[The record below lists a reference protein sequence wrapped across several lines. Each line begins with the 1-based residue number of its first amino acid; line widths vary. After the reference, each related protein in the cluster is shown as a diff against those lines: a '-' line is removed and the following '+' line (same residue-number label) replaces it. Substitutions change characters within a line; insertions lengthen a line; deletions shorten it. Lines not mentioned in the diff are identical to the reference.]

1 MSSTLPPRIVVAFRP
16 TEWDLLLER
25 HATPGQA
32 RFFLESRG
40 KDVDEILHRHGRQ
53 SAAIREVELAIPTSW
68 RRLRTTRA
76 DFSTFIFR
84 PEDIIV
90 AVGQDGLIPNIAKYL
105 DGHPVVGV
113 NPDRSRHEGA
123 LVRFDPTQV
132 REILGQVATA
142 ACTLETRTMVE
153 ARLDDGQR
161 LVALNEIYIGHESHQ
176 SSRYIL
182 HVNGNSEQQSSSGII
197 VATGTGSTGWA
208 RSIATERSS
217 TIALPAPDESH
228 LAFFVRE
235 AWPSVF
241 TGSELSE
248 GVLTGID
255 DLRVVSEM
263 DSGGVVFGDGIEAD
277 RLHINWGQTVQIG
290 VAPETLELVVG

>member
-1 MSSTLPPRIVVAFRP
+1 MSTTLPPRIVVAFRP
-16 TEWDLLLER
+16 TEWDQLLER
-25 HATPGQA
+25 HGTPGQA

-40 KDVDEILHRHGRQ
+40 KAVDEILQRHHQQ
-53 SAAIREVELAIPTSW
+53 SAAIRDVEQAIPTSW
-68 RRLRTTRA
+68 RRIRSTRA
-76 DFSTFIFR
+76 AFATFVFR

-105 DGHPVVGV
+105 DGQPVVGV
-113 NPDRSRHEGA
+113 NPDQHRYEGA
-123 LVRFDPTQV
+123 LVRFDPTEI
-132 REILGQVATA
+132 REILDQVTTDT
-142 ACTLETRTMVE
+142 CTVEARTMVE

-176 SSRYIL
+176 SARYIL
-182 HVNGNSEQQSSSGII
+182 HVNGNSERQSSSGII

-208 RSIATERSS
+208 RSIAAERSS
-217 TIALPAPDESH
+217 TIALPAPIESD
-228 LAFFVRE
+228 LVFFVRE

-241 TGSELSE
+241 TGSDMSE

-255 DLRVVSEM
+255 NLRVVSEM
-263 DSGGVVFGDGIEAD
+263 DSGVVFGDGIEAD
-277 RLHINWGQTVQIG
+277 RLHVGWGQTVQIG

>member
-1 MSSTLPPRIVVAFRP
+1 MSTTLPPRIVVAFRP
-16 TEWDLLLER
+16 TEWDQLLER
-25 HATPGQA
+25 HGTPGQA

-40 KDVDEILHRHGRQ
+40 KAVDEILQRHHQQ
-53 SAAIREVELAIPTSW
+53 SAAIRDVEQAIPTSW
-68 RRLRTTRA
+68 RRIRSTRA
-76 DFSTFIFR
+76 AFATFVFR

-105 DGHPVVGV
+105 DGQPVVGV
-113 NPDRSRHEGA
+113 NPDQHRYEGA
-123 LVRFDPTQV
+123 LVRFDPTEI
-132 REILGQVATA
+132 REILDQVTTDT
-142 ACTLETRTMVE
+142 CTVEARTMVE

-176 SSRYIL
+176 SARYIL
-182 HVNGNSEQQSSSGII
+182 HVNGNSERQSSSGII

-208 RSIATERSS
+208 RSIAAERSS
-217 TIALPAPDESH
+217 TIALPAPIESD
-228 LAFFVRE
+228 LVFFVRE

-241 TGSELSE
+241 TGSDLSE

-255 DLRVVSEM
+255 NLRVVSEM
-263 DSGGVVFGDGIEAD
+263 DSGVVFGDGIEAD
-277 RLHINWGQTVQIG
+277 RLHVGWGQTVQIG

>member
-1 MSSTLPPRIVVAFRP
+1 MSTTLPPRIVVAFRP
-16 TEWDLLLER
+16 TEWDQLLER
-25 HATPGQA
+25 HGTPGQA

-40 KDVDEILHRHGRQ
+40 KAVDEILQRHHQQ
-53 SAAIREVELAIPTSW
+53 SAAIRDVEQAIPTSW
-68 RRLRTTRA
+68 RRIRSTRA
-76 DFSTFIFR
+76 AFATFVFR

-105 DGHPVVGV
+105 DGQPVVGV
-113 NPDRSRHEGA
+113 NPDQHRYEGA
-123 LVRFDPTQV
+123 LVRFDPTEIRDILDQV
-132 REILGQVATA
+132 TTDT
-142 ACTLETRTMVE
+142 CTVEARTMVE

-176 SSRYIL
+176 SARYIL
-182 HVNGNSEQQSSSGII
+182 HVNGNSERQSSSGII

-208 RSIATERSS
+208 RSIAAERSS
-217 TIALPAPDESH
+217 TIALPAPIESD
-228 LAFFVRE
+228 LVFFVRE

-241 TGSELSE
+241 TGSDLSE

-255 DLRVVSEM
+255 NLRVVSEM
-263 DSGGVVFGDGIEAD
+263 DSGVVFGDGIEAD
-277 RLHINWGQTVQIG
+277 RLHVGWGQTVQIG